1 MDNREHDSRSG
12 EIAGEVGGGEE
23 SVHDKKHQRDS
34 HKASTGAVEVDLKTY
49 PATPP
54 GSHRRLRQI
63 AEAASEYWGI
73 TVAEMKAKD
82 RRLKIVWPRSV
93 CMYLGLKAG
102 YSSNEVAKWWHRK
115 NHGTVLNARDTVQ
128 ALLDTRE
135 AYKTQYRQFV
145 IFVKKYNLK
154 H

>member
-23 SVHDKKHQRDS
+23 SSHDKKHQRDS
-34 HKASTGAVEVDLKTY
+34 QKASTGTMEVNLKTY
-49 PATPP
+49 PADPP
-54 GSHRRLRQI
+54 GNHRRLRMI
-63 AEAASEYWGI
+63 AEAASEYWGL

-82 RRLKIVWPRSV
+82 RRPKIVWPRSV

-102 YSSNEVAKWWHRK
+102 YSSNEVAKWWDRK
-115 NHGTVLNARDTVQ
+115 SHDTVLNARDTVQ

-145 IFVKKYNLK
+145 IFSKKYNMK